1 MGVPRRPP
9 RLLAL
14 ALLGLV
20 AACCARADAPGRS
33 LRILL
38 TNDDGHEAPGLRILR
53 AALEADGHDVIVVA
67 PSEEKSGSSVS
78 YTSRGKLSWH
88 QVDPK
93 RIAVDGTP
101 ADCIR
106 LAVLVF
112 LEEPVDL
119 VVSGV
124 NFGQNV
130 GSGTISSGT
139 VGAAMTGASFGIPA
153 IAVSQAVDA
162 NDLAGTARYFPDAA
176 ALTVALIRELADREG
191 ERLLPRDMVLNVN
204 HPPRKAAD
212 VEGLKLTRQG
222 RSTLYTLVYEEQEDG
237 SLAMAYAPNPVKE
250 TVDGADTTALAA
262 GFVSVTPLDGSWT
275 AEGAFDALRPL
286 TEALEAVSAPPRE
299 AAAE

>member
-1 MGVPRRPP
+1 
-9 RLLAL
+9 LLL
-14 ALLGLV
+14 VLV
-20 AACCARADAPGRS
+20 AACCASAETPDRS

-38 TNDDGHEAPGLRILR
+38 TNDDGHDAPGLGVLR
-53 AALEADGHDVIVVA
+53 AALEADGHDVVVVA
-67 PSEEKSGSSVS
+67 PSENQSGSSVS
-78 YTSRGKLSWH
+78 YTSRGKLTWH

-106 LAVLVF
+106 LAVSVF

-119 VVSGV
+119 IVSGI

-130 GSGTISSGT
+130 GSGTVSSGT
-139 VGAAMTGASFGIPA
+139 VGAAITGASYGIPA

-162 NDLAGTARYFPDAA
+162 NDLARTVQYFPDAA
-176 ALTVALIRELADREG
+176 AMTVALVRELADWNRAP
-191 ERLLPRDMVLNVN
+191 LLPSGTVLNVN

-237 SLAMAYAPNPVKE
+237 SLTMDYAPNPAEE

-262 GFVSVTPLDGSWT
+262 GFVTVTPLEGSWT

-286 TEALEAVSAPPRE
+286 EGSRRAVSTPAPNVRTD
-299 AAAE
+299 